1 MVNIL
6 AYGWRVSRHYN
17 GMNCEFSVRSHKC
30 LKMDFE
36 FISGWK
42 PPAGLSGS
50 NLIPGRPI
58 HDDGE
63 GNPLCPI

>member
-6 AYGWRVSRHYN
+6 AFGWRVSRYYN
-17 GMNCEFSVRSHKC
+17 CKNCEFSVRSHKY

-42 PPAGLSGS
+42 PPAG
-50 NLIPGRPI
+50 
-58 HDDGE
+58 
-63 GNPLCPI
+63 